1 MLSRPSAAS
10 VLRSLLPAVL
20 LLGACQS
27 GETKKPAPPPA
38 SSSSATAGSLARAE
52 ISSEFD
58 ASAEVTAIERE
69 QRVVTLRREDGSL
82 FKVRCGDAVRNFDQ
96 IAVGNA
102 LRVRYKAVLAA
113 SELPPGEKAR
123 GAQAS
128 LAAARAK
135 PGSQPAAG
143 VGVGISVRV
152 KIESIDSEHGIV
164 VFSLASGELIAHRIQ
179 TSEGR
184 RFIEAIAVGDGVQLD
199 YGEALALGVEKL

>member
-1 MLSRPSAAS
+1 MSSRCAS
-10 VLRSLLPAVL
+10 NVRSIVPAL
-20 LLGACQS
+20 LLALAACHS
-27 GETKKPAPPPA
+27 EPARTPPPPPVGA
-38 SSSSATAGSLARAE
+38 HGVGRAE
-52 ISSEFD
+52 ITNEYT
-58 ASAEVTAIERE
+58 ATAQVTAIAPEK
-69 QRVVTLRREDGSL
+69 RVVTLKREDGL
-82 FKVRCGDAVRNFDQ
+82 ALDVQCGEGVRNFDQ

-102 LRVRYKAVLAA
+102 LKVRYKAVLAA

-152 KIESIDSEHGIV
+152 KIESIDREHGIV

-179 TSEGR
+179 TGEGR
-184 RFIEAIAVGDGVQLD
+184 RFIEAISVGDGVQLD